1 MYLHLVAVVK
11 TQEEKTQLVSLIHP
25 KMLKL
30 INPLFLQESKKA
42 FWDDQIHC
50 PLFLSQLCSSD
61 TSSAADE

>member
-42 FWDDQIHC
+42 F
-50 PLFLSQLCSSD
+50 
-61 TSSAADE
+61 